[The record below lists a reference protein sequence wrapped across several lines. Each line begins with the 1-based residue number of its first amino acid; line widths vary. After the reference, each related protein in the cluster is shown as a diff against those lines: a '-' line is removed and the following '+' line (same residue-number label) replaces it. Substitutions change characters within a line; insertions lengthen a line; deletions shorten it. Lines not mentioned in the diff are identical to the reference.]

1 MPKPFHFQE
10 LDGMEIPELTKLNRT
25 RFITLSDKSLRVIR
39 LRRSDDTR
47 TKLALEIAMS
57 PE

>member
-10 LDGMEIPELTKLNRT
+10 SDGMQILELTKLNLT
-25 RFITLSDKSLRVIR
+25 RFMTLSDKSLRVIR